1 MSQESLQLQR
11 AATARLV
18 YYEGEL
24 ASHPYVMA
32 GTLTLDS
39 RNLIF
44 QIYEQRYTAVL
55 QYGQLASTG
64 KMISISLSNIVDVS
78 VEPWSPSRGS
88 SSGRD
93 GEDPFSIGVAATA
106 GSGTTAEGGPSGY
119 QRYQEKHV
127 KLMITAETQAGVEVV
142 RFDVQH
148 PESLEPPLRDYFARN
163 TKRT

>member
-1 MSQESLQLQR
+1 MSQEYLELPR
-11 AATARLV
+11 AAAARLV
-18 YYEGEL
+18 YYEGDL

-64 KMISISLSNIVDVS
+64 KMISISLGNIVDVS
-78 VEPWSPSRGS
+78 VEPWSRSRGS
-88 SSGRD
+88 KSDQED
-93 GEDPFSIGVAATA
+93 GDPFRIITVASG
-106 GSGTTAEGGPSGY
+106 GSGTESGRSGY
-119 QRYQEKHV
+119 RHDHEHHV
-127 KLMITAETQAGVEVV
+127 KLMISAETQAGVEVV

-148 PESLEPPLRDYFARN
+148 PESLEPPLRDYLARS

>member
-1 MSQESLQLQR
+1 
-11 AATARLV
+11 
-18 YYEGEL
+18 
-24 ASHPYVMA
+24 MA

-88 SSGRD
+88 SSGPD
-93 GEDPFSIGVAATA
+93 GEDPFSVVVATA
-106 GSGTTAEGGPSGY
+106 AGTGTVEGGPSGY
-119 QRYQEKHV
+119 RRYQEKHV